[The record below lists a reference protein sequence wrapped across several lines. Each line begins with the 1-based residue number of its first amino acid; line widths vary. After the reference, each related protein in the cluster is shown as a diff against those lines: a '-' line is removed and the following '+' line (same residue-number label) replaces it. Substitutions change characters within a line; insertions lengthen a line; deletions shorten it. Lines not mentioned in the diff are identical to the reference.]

1 MGKKPSYFTPEQYA
15 WPQNILEELTQEIG
29 GSFEFVGAAGKAGV
43 DEMPIGGI
51 RNLGAMQKE
60 EWSHQVA
67 KSAVMVSYRSELHCI
82 TLNEFQLIPSLV

>member
-1 MGKKPSYFTPEQYA
+1 M
-15 WPQNILEELTQEIG
+15 
-29 GSFEFVGAAGKAGV
+29 GAAGKAGV

-67 KSAVMVSYRSELHCI
+67 KSAVMVS
-82 TLNEFQLIPSLV
+82 